1 MDSSLYCPPVVTR
14 GHSKG
19 TALEEWL
26 HEGRDSTVFDVL
38 LIYSPKWSGHKPQ
51 ESLGLMVK
59 INDLK

>member
-1 MDSSLYCPPVVTR
+1 M
-14 GHSKG
+14 
-19 TALEEWL
+19 ALEEWL

-38 LIYSPKWSGHKPQ
+38 LIYSPKWNGHKPQ